1 MYVTIERRDQDN
13 LSTALVI
20 VLCGSSLRKLQSVMH
35 FSATLSSATK
45 FFTALFTALFCDS
58 SSFGATLSA
67 FGAIFGA
74 ASSTFGATSSA
85 FGATPLAFG
94 AIFGA
99 TPVAFGAT
107 SPVFGAT
114 SWVVTASFTA
124 LSWVITA
131 SFTASSWVVTA
142 SFTATVAVF
151 TALSWVV
158 PTLSWGVAGPFRK
171 TTFDIR
177 RPTAERR
184 PTFNS
189 RLSAV
194 ECRITVVGRR
204 MSNAA
209 TIAITSTP
217 ICVCRYNWDTP
228 GSSKTDCLR
237 LSPSSPPP
245 CASARRISDT
255 SAHRWRQSRRRAP
268 QGALLSDA
276 P

>member
-45 FFTALFTALFCDS
+45 FFTALFTAL
-58 SSFGATLSA
+58 
-67 FGAIFGA
+67 
-74 ASSTFGATSSA
+74 
-85 FGATPLAFG
+85 
-94 AIFGA
+94 
-99 TPVAFGAT
+99 
-107 SPVFGAT
+107 
-114 SWVVTASFTA
+114 
-124 LSWVITA
+124 SWVITA
-131 SFTASSWVVTA
+131 S
-142 SFTATVAVF
+142 F

>member
-1 MYVTIERRDQDN
+1 MYETIERRDQDN

-20 VLCGSSLRKLQSVMH
+20 VLCGSSLRKFQSVMH
-35 FSATLSSATK
+35 FSATLSSATI

-58 SSFGATLSA
+58 SSFGAT
-67 FGAIFGA
+67 
-74 ASSTFGATSSA
+74 SSA
-85 FGATPLAFG
+85 FGATSSVFGAKSLAFG

-99 TPVAFGAT
+99 PSASFGAT
-107 SPVFGAT
+107 SLVFGAT
-114 SWVVTASFTA
+114 SWVVAASFTA
-124 LSWVITA
+124 M
-131 SFTASSWVVTA
+131 F
-142 SFTATVAVF
+142 AVF

-171 TTFDIR
+171 TTFEIR

-194 ECRITVVGRR
+194 ECRTTVVGRR

-217 ICVCRYNWDTP
+217 ICVYRCNWDTP

-245 CASARRISDT
+245 CALARRISDT
-255 SAHRWRQSRRRAP
+255 SAHRWRQSRHRAP
-268 QGALLSDA
+268 QGALSSDA